1 MKKGVIMHKEEK
13 EDRHGMVIGG
23 IIVLG
28 IGVLFL
34 LSNLDVIPN
43 IGKMWPLIL
52 VVVGLALL
60 IGAVVKR
67 EPKKPD
73 SSSGLQ

>member
-1 MKKGVIMHKEEK
+1 MYNKEK

-73 SSSGLQ
+73 TSSGLQ

>member
-1 MKKGVIMHKEEK
+1 MEKEK

-28 IGVLFL
+28 IGMLFL
-34 LSNLDVIPN
+34 LSNLDIIPD

-52 VVVGLALL
+52 VVVGIALL
-60 IGAVVKR
+60 IGAVIKR
-67 EPKKPD
+67 EPKKKDITSQP
-73 SSSGLQ
+73 

>member
-1 MKKGVIMHKEEK
+1 MHKEEK

-28 IGVLFL
+28 VGVLFL
-34 LSNLDVIPN
+34 LSNLDIIPD

-52 VVVGLALL
+52 VVVGIALL
-60 IGAVVKR
+60 IGAVIKR
-67 EPKKPD
+67 EPKKADKSPE
-73 SSSGLQ
+73 SQ

>member
-1 MKKGVIMHKEEK
+1 MHKEEEK

-28 IGVLFL
+28 IGVFFL
-34 LSNLDVIPN
+34 LSNLDIIPDV
-43 IGKMWPLIL
+43 GKMWPLIL
-52 VVVGLALL
+52 VVVGIALL

-67 EPKKPD
+67 EPKKSDKSPE
-73 SSSGLQ
+73 SQ